1 MAPPEPHYPTSAT
14 PVYPDTD
21 ETQENKLKTNFMKM
35 IEVLEEKILKIP

>member
-21 ETQENKLKTNFMKM
+21 ETQENNFKTNFMKM